1 MQRKSNAGEFMR
13 MWKLSVLLS
22 AVLCLTGCS
31 QNASTAT
38 RDTNPGTTSSRPANG
53 ESSNGQTTARDA
65 QVGQDTTTRRVISA
79 GQDNSNLLLG
89 NPSRARSIPDN
100 FLVERPQ
107 HAMSYNRSNGGP
119 NWVSWRL
126 EKSDLGTVR
135 RGDFLPDPLLPS
147 DMQIRPSDY
156 RGSGYDRG
164 HVCPSG
170 DRTRSREDNT
180 ATFVMSN
187 MLPQA
192 AALNQQVW
200 ADLENYSRSLV
211 RSGANELYTIA
222 GGWGS
227 AERIANGKV
236 NVPSVCWKIILVLP
250 QGKNDLQRINAD
262 TRVIAV
268 SMPNRERQEIADSK
282 WSQWI
287 TSVAQLEKTTGYDF
301 LSALPDSI
309 ERALEQKVDS
319 GRAGVAARPRNP
331 EVSRIAS
338 RSAVTQSEFQSRTV
352 STVPTIERSAPQVVE
367 RSVTAPSTAVE
378 PAAATQVW
386 VNKKSGVYH
395 HPGARWYGNTKEG
408 AYMSEPQAV
417 AQGYRAAQNGQ

>member
-1 MQRKSNAGEFMR
+1 
-13 MWKLSVLLS
+13 
-22 AVLCLTGCS
+22 
-31 QNASTAT
+31 
-38 RDTNPGTTSSRPANG
+38 
-53 ESSNGQTTARDA
+53 
-65 QVGQDTTTRRVISA
+65 
-79 GQDNSNLLLG
+79 
-89 NPSRARSIPDN
+89 
-100 FLVERPQ
+100 
-107 HAMSYNRSNGGP
+107 MSYNRSNGGP

-135 RGDFLPDPLLPS
+135 RGDFLPDPLLPP

-250 QGKNDLQRINAD
+250 QGDNDLQRIKAD

-268 SMPNRERQEIADSK
+268 SMPNRERPEIADSK

-319 GRAGVAARPRNP
+319 GRAGVASRPRAAP
-331 EVSRIAS
+331 VLRVAQ
-338 RSAVTQSEFQSRTV
+338 RSTQV
-352 STVPTIERSAPQVVE
+352 STESRRTSVTRTSVTPPVDVLPPPAPSFRAPAPQAP
-367 RSVTAPSTAVE
+367 TAQFEAQPETRTALQ
-378 PAAATQVW
+378 PAEQTAISGQVW
-386 VNKKSGVYH
+386 VNTNSSIYH
-395 HPGARWYGNTKEG
+395 YPGARWYGNTKEG
-408 AYMSEPQAV
+408 AYMSESQAV

>member
-1 MQRKSNAGEFMR
+1 
-13 MWKLSVLLS
+13 MWKLSVLLG

-38 RDTNPGTTSSRPANG
+38 RDTNLGTTSSRPANG

-89 NPSRARSIPDN
+89 NPSKARSIPDN

-250 QGKNDLQRINAD
+250 QGDNDLQRIKAD

-268 SMPNRERQEIADSK
+268 SMPNRERQRSP
-282 WSQWI
+282 
-287 TSVAQLEKTTGYDF
+287 T
-301 LSALPDSI
+301 P
-309 ERALEQKVDS
+309 S
-319 GRAGVAARPRNP
+319 GRSGSRAWPNWRRRPATTSCLP
-331 EVSRIAS
+331 C
-338 RSAVTQSEFQSRTV
+338 
-352 STVPTIERSAPQVVE
+352 PTAL
-367 RSVTAPSTAVE
+367 
-378 PAAATQVW
+378 
-386 VNKKSGVYH
+386 N
-395 HPGARWYGNTKEG
+395 ARWSKR
-408 AYMSEPQAV
+408 SIRD
-417 AQGYRAAQNGQ
+417 AQG